1 MEIILSGRNFNIS
14 DELKAYTEAKMA
26 KLAEVYAKLTT
37 ARIVMETE
45 RSWHLAEARV
55 NGKGIEL
62 DASSRTRD
70 MYISVDDTFDKIEK
84 QLHRHLGKI
93 QGHRQN
99 QRFEP
104 ATAVNAEE
112 DEEEETA

>member
-1 MEIILSGRNFNIS
+1 MEIILSGRNFDIS
-14 DELKAYTEAKMA
+14 DDLKAYTEAKIS

-45 RSWHLAEARV
+45 RNWHLAEARV

-62 DASSRTRD
+62 DASSRSRD
-70 MYISVDDTFDKIEK
+70 MYISIDDTCDKIEK

-104 ATAVNAEE
+104 VPPATVEE
-112 DEEEETA
+112 SDEEML